1 MLIPSVSKRD
11 SSRSITLINQFNC
24 KQIFS
29 WHNKEINAI
38 GFVCYA
44 VNYQIKML
52 EIDSMGRR
60 KAPPFVHSL
69 ITIKVDLKRM
79 SS

>member
-1 MLIPSVSKRD
+1 MLIPSVSKRN

-38 GFVCYA
+38 GFVCGKKET
-44 VNYQIKML
+44 VNI
-52 EIDSMGRR
+52 R
-60 KAPPFVHSL
+60 L
-69 ITIKVDLKRM
+69 IIRIVN
-79 SS
+79 SV